1 MAWRARPGHL
11 PRRRR
16 IRAARTDHSRTE
28 EPVVRDERNANIGV
42 MDAPNPS
49 SLPTLASRTPLHIG
63 AIGLL
68 ARDRDRLTGFYQT
81 LLGLDVLERTPR
93 VAKLGVGGVTLIE
106 IEHRPD
112 AKPDDE
118 RTAGLYHTAFLMP
131 TRQDHAR
138 WILHLARNRAPITGA
153 SDHGVSEAFY
163 LDDPEGN
170 GIEVYN
176 DRPPERWQRDGDM
189 IVMQT
194 KQLDIEAIVAEVEPN
209 APYPAAPAG
218 LRIGH
223 VHLRVGNVER
233 AEQFYRG
240 AVGLDLKRRRG
251 GATFMSSGGYH
262 HHVGANVWHSDG
274 AGSRDPDRAGLA
286 WFSLEAADAKAL
298 DDVTARLKAANAPL
312 THDAGVLQTADPWG
326 TRLRITKA

>member
-1 MAWRARPGHL
+1 
-11 PRRRR
+11 
-16 IRAARTDHSRTE
+16 
-28 EPVVRDERNANIGV
+28 

-49 SLPTLASRTPLHIG
+49 ALPTFANRTPLHIG
-63 AIGLL
+63 TAGLI
-68 ARDRDRLTGFYQT
+68 ARDLDRLTNYYRD
-81 LLGLDVLERTPR
+81 LLGLTVTERTG
-93 VAKLGVGGVTLIE
+93 KLARLGTGGVTLLE

-112 AKPDDE
+112 ALPDDPS
-118 RTAGLYHTAFLMP
+118 TAGLYHTAFLMP

-138 WILHLARNRAPITGA
+138 WIMHIARNRVPITGA

-176 DRPPERWQRDGDM
+176 DRPAERWTWADGLV
-189 IVMQT
+189 VMKT
-194 KQLDIEAIVAEVEPN
+194 NQLDIEAILDEVDR
-209 APYPAAPAG
+209 ATATYPAAPEG

-223 VHLRVGNVER
+223 IHLRVGSVEQ

-240 AVGLDLKRRRG
+240 PIGLGLTRRRG

-274 AGSRDPDRAGLA
+274 AGARDPDRAGLG
-286 WFSLEAADAKAL
+286 WFSMELSEPGAVDAMAAKLRD
-298 DDVTARLKAANAPL
+298 ANAPV
-312 THDAGVLQTADPWG
+312 AAAPGGIETADPWG
-326 TRLRITKA
+326 TRIRFVKA